1 MTRKKYPYVSG
12 NLFYLNKRS
21 NGRKITPSLIKKYPA
36 AFKDKKYANIRK
48 KYLSNKSEIKNKTK
62 KKVKK
67 TIKKSKKLN
76 QKGGAPEPAS
86 ADGDIGTFVNDIVG
100 LIYYTGES
108 IVNGVELVWDV
119 VNLPSDLGTAWESS
133 VGSNDPP
140 LAQSLI

>member
-1 MTRKKYPYVSG
+1 MTNKKYPHVSG
-12 NLFYLNKRS
+12 SLFYLNKRS
-21 NGRKITPSLIKKYPA
+21 NGRRITGSLIKKYPS

-48 KYLSNKSEIKNKTK
+48 KYLSNKSEFKNK
-62 KKVKK
+62 
-67 TIKKSKKLN
+67 IKSKKKLR
-76 QKGGAPEPAS
+76 QKGGAPEAAS
-86 ADGDIGTFVNDIVG
+86 SNGDIGTFVNDIVG

-119 VNLPSDLGTAWESS
+119 VNLPSDLGTAWDSS